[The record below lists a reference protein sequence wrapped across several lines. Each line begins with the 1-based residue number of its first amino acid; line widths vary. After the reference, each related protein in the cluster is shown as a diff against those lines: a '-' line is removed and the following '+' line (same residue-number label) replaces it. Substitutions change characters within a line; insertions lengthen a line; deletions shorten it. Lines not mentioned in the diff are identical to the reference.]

1 MAMRTRKSLVVALV
15 AAILILVGSLQLSAV
30 AVGSVVHTVTNL
42 GGGVA
47 KHSVAWTSSAGGVV
61 SGSPFAVGRGW
72 VLGIKFVPNTG
83 GTQPTDQYDMTIVDT
98 NSVDIV
104 RGNGANLSNATATIT
119 AAPSICFFEG
129 GTLDVVI
136 ANAGAAKTGTVIFY
150 VGGQ

>member
-1 MAMRTRKSLVVALV
+1 MKMRKFTALLALLLVLAYVPV
-15 AAILILVGSLQLSAV
+15 HAV
-30 AVGSVVHTVTNL
+30 AVGTATHTASNL
-42 GGGVA
+42 GGGVE

-61 SGSPFAVGRGW
+61 SGSPFSVGRGW
-72 VLGIKFVPNTG
+72 ILGIKFVPNTG

-98 NSVDIV
+98 NSVDIA

-119 AAPSICFFEG
+119 AAPEICFFEG

-150 VGGQ
+150 IGSK